1 MAGKLKKQPSGLFK
15 EYFTII
21 FLVILVS
28 FTVLGGSLIIF
39 ARDYFQNEKT
49 TLLSENA
56 ERLSQSVA
64 QMVGS
69 DYAKKYPTNTALMI
83 CGDLITVS
91 EAIDADF
98 FICNENGDVIYCQ
111 EMRRSDMALYTGECV
126 LHSRIHIP
134 QDMLDTMQNEPYS
147 GITTLNGVLDEKYF
161 AYATAVSISGEP
173 AAYVIGMQPVK
184 ESLRPY
190 ILAVLRM
197 FGISATITLV
207 VALIAVYV
215 MTYEMTKPL
224 RQMSEATKRYAEGD
238 FSMRVHVDGRNEM
251 ADLAGAFNSMARDLA
266 SLESSRR
273 SFVANV
279 SHELKTPMT
288 TIGGFIDGIL
298 DGTISPDKQEHYL
311 KIVSDE
317 VKRLSRLVV
326 SMLNLSKIEAG
337 KLSLKRRDFDI
348 CDMIFRTMLGFEQVI
363 EQKHFQITGLE
374 NMESTIISGDKDML
388 TQVVYNL
395 VDNAVK
401 FTPEGG
407 EIRFDVVHDMQKVYI
422 SIRNSGKGISSEE
435 IDRVF
440 DQFYKV
446 DKSRSFDVKGAGL
459 GLYIVK
465 SIVEMHG
472 GAIKAS
478 SVENQYTEFSFWL
491 PMQEEKK

>member
-1 MAGKLKKQPSGLFK
+1 
-15 EYFTII
+15 
-21 FLVILVS
+21 
-28 FTVLGGSLIIF
+28 
-39 ARDYFQNEKT
+39 
-49 TLLSENA
+49 
-56 ERLSQSVA
+56 
-64 QMVGS
+64 
-69 DYAKKYPTNTALMI
+69 MI
-83 CGDLITVS
+83 CSDLITAS
-91 EAIDADF
+91 ESIKADF
-98 FICNENGDVIYCQ
+98 FICNESGEVIYCQ
-111 EMRRSDMALYTGECV
+111 HMRRSDMALYTGECIIHSHIHLPQNV
-126 LHSRIHIP
+126 LQTLQTDHS
-134 QDMLDTMQNEPYS
+134 YAA
-147 GITTLNGVLDEKYF
+147 ITTLDGVLTEKNF
-161 AYATAVSISGEP
+161 TYAAAVTLDGKN
-173 AAYVIGMQPVK
+173 AAYIVGIQPVT

-190 ILAVLRM
+190 VLAVLRM
-197 FGISATITLV
+197 FGISSLITLV

-224 RQMSEATKRYAEGD
+224 RQMAEATKRYAAGD

-266 SLESSRR
+266 SLESARR

-298 DGTISPDKQEHYL
+298 DGTIPPDKQSHYL
-311 KIVSDE
+311 QIVSDE

-337 KLSLKRRDFDI
+337 KLSLNRAEFDI

-363 EQKHFQITGLE
+363 EQKQFSITGLE
-374 NMESTIISGDKDML
+374 SMESTIISGDRDML

-395 VDNAVK
+395 IDNAVK

-407 EIRFDVVHDMQKVYI
+407 EIHFDVVHDMQKVYI

-491 PMQEEKK
+491 PLQEEKQ

>member
-1 MAGKLKKQPSGLFK
+1 MA
-15 EYFTII
+15 E
-21 FLVILVS
+21 
-28 FTVLGGSLIIF
+28 
-39 ARDYFQNEKT
+39 
-49 TLLSENA
+49 
-56 ERLSQSVA
+56 
-64 QMVGS
+64 
-69 DYAKKYPTNTALMI
+69 
-83 CGDLITVS
+83 
-91 EAIDADF
+91 
-98 FICNENGDVIYCQ
+98 
-111 EMRRSDMALYTGECV
+111 
-126 LHSRIHIP
+126 
-134 QDMLDTMQNEPYS
+134 
-147 GITTLNGVLDEKYF
+147 
-161 AYATAVSISGEP
+161 
-173 AAYVIGMQPVK
+173 
-184 ESLRPY
+184 
-190 ILAVLRM
+190 LA
-197 FGISATITLV
+197 
-207 VALIAVYV
+207 
-215 MTYEMTKPL
+215 
-224 RQMSEATKRYAEGD
+224 
-238 FSMRVHVDGRNEM
+238 N
-251 ADLAGAFNSMARDLA
+251 AFNSMARDLA

-298 DGTISPDKQEHYL
+298 DGTIGADKQQHYL
-311 KIVSDE
+311 QIVSDE

-337 KLSLKRRDFDI
+337 KLSLKRQDFDL
-348 CDMIFRTMLGFEQVI
+348 CDMIFRTMLGFEQIV
-363 EQKHFQITGLE
+363 EQKQFRITGLE

-407 EIRFDVVHDMQKVYI
+407 EIHFDVVHDMQKVYV

-491 PMQEEKK
+491 PMQEEKR

>member
-1 MAGKLKKQPSGLFK
+1 MAFKFRKQSSGLFK

-21 FLVILVS
+21 FLVILIS

-39 ARDYFQNEKT
+39 ARDYFRDEKT
-49 TLLSENA
+49 DLLRDNA
-56 ERLSQSVA
+56 QRLSVSVA

-69 DYAKKYPTNTALMI
+69 EYAKQYPTNTALMI
-83 CGDLITVS
+83 CSDLITAS
-91 EAIDADF
+91 ESIKADF
-98 FICNENGDVIYCQ
+98 FICNESGEVIYCQ
-111 EMRRSDMALYTGECV
+111 HMRRSDMALYTGECHIHLPQNV
-126 LHSRIHIP
+126 LQTLQTDHS
-134 QDMLDTMQNEPYS
+134 YAA
-147 GITTLNGVLDEKYF
+147 ITTLDGVLTEKNF
-161 AYATAVSISGEP
+161 TYAAAVTLDGKN
-173 AAYVIGMQPVK
+173 AAYIVGIQPVT

-190 ILAVLRM
+190 VLAVLRM
-197 FGISATITLV
+197 FGISSLITLV

-224 RQMSEATKRYAEGD
+224 RQMAEATKRYAAGD

-266 SLESSRR
+266 SLESARR

-298 DGTISPDKQEHYL
+298 DGTIPPDKQSHYL
-311 KIVSDE
+311 QIVSDE

-337 KLSLKRRDFDI
+337 KLSLNRAEFDI

-363 EQKHFQITGLE
+363 EQKQFSITGLE
-374 NMESTIISGDKDML
+374 SMESTIISGDRDML

-395 VDNAVK
+395 IDNAVK

-407 EIRFDVVHDMQKVYI
+407 EIHFDVVHDMQKVYI

-491 PMQEEKK
+491 PLQEEKQ